1 MAQTKQTILKTDL
14 KTEITAGITTFLT
27 MAYIVVV
34 NPSILATEG
43 TGMAFS
49 GVLTATVLLCFTM
62 TMLMGLYA
70 KLPFAVAPGM
80 GLNAFFTFTLI
91 FNHKIPWPIA
101 LGLTFWA
108 GVVFVIISVTP
119 LREMI
124 ASAIPHSLRVA
135 LSSGIGI
142 FLAFIG
148 LKNIGLISANPATLV
163 QLGTID
169 RKAVLAI
176 GGFILTVWLLKRKS
190 PIAFLGGIVAVTIAA
205 AALGMIQ
212 MPTEL
217 FSAPDFSST
226 FMKMDIMGALSLSFV
241 PAIISILFTDL
252 FDSISTFVGVSQAT
266 GLVDE
271 KGEPK
276 NLRQGLLVDSIAT
289 LFSGVFGTSAGTAYI
304 ESSAGIEAGGRTGM
318 TSVVTALCFLP
329 CFFLAPLVAMI
340 PAYATAPVLV
350 IVGVFMLRGIAT
362 LDLSKLEDAIPVL
375 LTMIMI
381 PLTFSIT
388 QGILWGFTSY
398 TIMALI
404 SGRRKELKP
413 MMIGLT
419 ALSIFLLWM
428 EHGR

>member
-1 MAQTKQTILKTDL
+1 MQNLSSSRI

-43 TGMAFS
+43 TGLTFS
-49 GVLTATVLLCFTM
+49 GVLTATVLLAFTM
-62 TMLMGLYA
+62 TLLMGLYA

-80 GLNAFFTFTLI
+80 GLNAFFTYTLI
-91 FNHKIPWPIA
+91 LNHKIPWPIA

-108 GVVFVIISVTP
+108 GVIFIIISATP
-119 LREMI
+119 LRELI
-124 ASAIPHSLRVA
+124 AAAIPHSLRVA
-135 LSSGIGI
+135 LSAGIGI

-148 LKNIGLISANPATLV
+148 LRNMGLISANPATLV

-169 RKAVLAI
+169 RKTLLAI
-176 GGFILTVWLLKRKS
+176 AGFVLTVWLLKRKS
-190 PIAFLGGIVAVTIAA
+190 PVAFLIGIVSVTAVS
-205 AALGMIQ
+205 ALMGLIQ
-212 MPTEL
+212 VPTE
-217 FSAPDFSST
+217 FVSAPDFSSHFLKLDLT
-226 FMKMDIMGALSLSFV
+226 GSLSLAFL

-266 GLVDE
+266 GLVDD

-276 NLRQGLLVDSIAT
+276 NLRQGLLVDSFAT
-289 LFSGVFGTSAGTAYI
+289 MSSGLFGTSAGTAYI
-304 ESSAGIEAGGRTGM
+304 ESTAGIEAGGRTGI

-329 CFFLAPLVAMI
+329 CFFLAPLISMI
-340 PAYATAPVLV
+340 PAYATAPVL
-350 IVGVFMLRGIAT
+350 IIIGVFMLQGIT
-362 LDLSKLEDAIPVL
+362 KLDLSRLEESIPVA

-398 TIMALI
+398 TALALI
-404 SGRRKELKP
+404 SRRGKELKP
-413 MMIGLT
+413 MMLILS
-419 ALSIFLLWM
+419 ALSVFLLWL

>member
-1 MAQTKQTILKTDL
+1 MASETKPNL
-14 KTEITAGITTFLT
+14 KTEVTAGITTFLT

-43 TGMAFS
+43 TGMSFS

-62 TMLMGLYA
+62 TLLMGLYA

-91 FNHKIPWPIA
+91 LNHKIPWPIA

-148 LKNIGLISANPATLV
+148 LKNIGLIAANPATLV

-169 RKAVLAI
+169 RKTILAI
-176 GGFILTVWLLKRKS
+176 GGFVLTVWLLKRKS
-190 PIAFLGGIVAVTIAA
+190 PIAFLAGIAAVTVG
-205 AALGMIQ
+205 ALFLGLIQ
-212 MPTEL
+212 VPTEF

-226 FMKMDIMGALSLSFV
+226 FFKMDIVGALSIAFL

-276 NLRQGLLVDSIAT
+276 NLRQGLMVDSLAT
-289 LFSGVFGTSAGTAYI
+289 MFSGVFGTSAGTAYI
-304 ESSAGIEAGGRTGM
+304 ESTAGIEAGGRTGW

-329 CFFLAPLVAMI
+329 CFFLAPLVSMI

-350 IVGVFMLRGIAT
+350 IVGVFMLRGITT
-362 LDLSKLEDAIPVL
+362 LDLSKLEDAVPVL

-398 TIMALI
+398 TVMAII
-404 SGRRKELKP
+404 SGRGKELKP
-413 MMIGLT
+413 MMIGLS
-419 ALSIFLLWM
+419 ALSVFLLWM
-428 EHGR
+428 EHGRV